1 MAEAVAQQVEP
12 RLYEGMFLL
21 SPGAGTNLGE
31 AIDHL
36 KELFDRAGAEVVS
49 LRKWDDRKLAYPIRG
64 QKRGMYVLAF
74 FKATPSKLVNFDR
87 DCNLSEKIIRSIVL
101 KADHL
106 GEAEMELETKEVGGE
121 AEAKLRGDRDE
132 DAGEQGAAEAAGA
145 EGEEAGVAAEA
156 SAEGDDRS

>member
-1 MAEAVAQQVEP
+1 MAEAVAQPVEP

-36 KELFDRAGAEVVS
+36 KELFGRAGAEVVS

-74 FKATPSKLVNFDR
+74 FKATPAKLANFDR
-87 DCNLSEKIIRSIVL
+87 DCNLSEKIIRAMVL

-106 GEAEMELETKEVGGE
+106 GEAELELATKEVGGE

-132 DAGEQGAAEAAGA
+132 DAGGKVTAKPAG
-145 EGEEAGVAAEA
+145 EGGEVDDTADA